1 MVAPSTPDIPDMPDF
16 KVGNYT
22 VLTSRN
28 LVVYQ
33 NEETSITPKM
43 LKVLCELAK
52 HQGKTLSKEQLFE
65 SAWGTT
71 VTTDMVLSRPI
82 ADLRKVFNDSAQK
95 QQVIETVTKQG
106 YRLKATVTWLN
117 EPRQKTK
124 RRTLL
129 SRGLVI
135 TTLAALLIAISAL
148 VFNTYIAEQDESYA
162 FDGAPILDNLT
173 SDHDRERRVRF
184 SPDGKYILYS
194 KNNKD
199 DQTQRL
205 VLHSLVG
212 KQTVSTIP
220 SSSDD
225 GGYALVAVFSPDSK
239 KVAFREFDGASCRL
253 IILDIKTLIQE
264 FSVQCPGSSISSLD
278 WSPNGE
284 YLITTKL
291 DIKKKK
297 ESLLLFE
304 LASRQFNELSTPEF
318 DSAGYLFPRYSP
330 DGKSIAVIFLRP
342 TNNLWVIGL
351 IDSATGAFYQVFQSE
366 QKINQVV
373 WGNSDNE
380 LFYVLASSA
389 RSVIWKMDLL
399 SGKSSHLLNGK
410 MMDLDFN
417 AKTKQFVF
425 TQQKRETSIWKA
437 TSINNTMENRE
448 SPIIDSTY
456 ENSEP
461 RLSPNDQYLAYIS
474 TRSGVD
480 SIWVENLNTQK
491 SEQLF
496 KMKNAKIADI
506 VWSPD
511 GKQIVFT
518 LIEKNRSR
526 IIFIGIEN
534 KQTKEFARSADTANG
549 KWSPDGQSF
558 YWMEKVSGNWL
569 LNKQEKD
576 SESIEPIF
584 SKPIKYYL
592 PMSNGNIYFQ
602 EILSTA
608 IYSYNVITKKPAI
621 EIVNQTSH
629 FGSWDAKDSALF
641 YTAWSNEEQ
650 RTYLYREVPASNKS
664 EALFP
669 ITIAASAFKDNLTV
683 SEDGSTA
690 YFCKLTKLNYDIILM
705 SY

>member
-1 MVAPSTPDIPDMPDF
+1 MVAPHTTDIPDF

-52 HQGKTLSKEQLFE
+52 HQGKTLSKEHLFE
-65 SAWGTT
+65 SVWGTT
-71 VTTDMVLSRPI
+71 VTTDMVLSRAI

-106 YRLKATVTWLN
+106 YRLKAEISWLN
-117 EPRQKTK
+117 KPKQERNSLFT
-124 RRTLL
+124 RYLAFATL
-129 SRGLVI
+129 
-135 TTLAALLIAISAL
+135 TTFLIAISVLLFNAYL
-148 VFNTYIAEQDESYA
+148 VPKDEVYT
-162 FDGAPILDNLT
+162 FDGAPTLDNLT

-184 SPDGKYILYS
+184 SPDGKFIIYS
-194 KNNKD
+194 KNSVD

-205 VLHSLVG
+205 VLHSLSG

-220 SSSDD
+220 APAKTE
-225 GGYALVAVFSPDSK
+225 GNALVAVFSPDSK
-239 KVAFREFDGASCRL
+239 KLAFREFDGASCRL
-253 IILDIKTLIQE
+253 VILDIKTLIQE
-264 FSVQCPGSSISSLD
+264 FSVKCPGSSISSLD
-278 WSPNGE
+278 WSPNGK

-291 DIKKKK
+291 DRQKKK

-304 LASRQFNELSTPEF
+304 LASRQFNQLSTPEF
-318 DSAGYLFPRYSP
+318 DSAGYLFPRFSP
-330 DGKSIAVIFLRP
+330 NGKNIAVVFLRP

-351 IDSATGAFYQVFQSE
+351 IDSSTGTFSEVFQSE

-373 WGNSDNE
+373 WGNSDDE

-389 RSVIWKMDLL
+389 RSGIWKMDLQ
-399 SGKSSHLLNGK
+399 SGKSFHLFNGK

-425 TQQKRETSIWKA
+425 TQQKRENSIWRASKI
-437 TSINNTMENRE
+437 SNERE
-448 SPIIDSTY
+448 VHEMAIVDSTY

-461 RLSPNDQYLAYIS
+461 RLSPNDQHLAYIS

-480 SIWVENLNTQK
+480 SIWIENLSTRK
-491 SEQLF
+491 SERLF
-496 KMKNAKIADI
+496 KMKNAKVADI
-506 VWSPD
+506 AWSPD
-511 GKQIVFT
+511 GQKIAFT

-526 IIFIGIEN
+526 IIFINIDN
-534 KQTKEFARSADTANG
+534 KETNEFPRPSDTASG
-549 KWSPDGQSF
+549 KWSPDGKSF
-558 YWMEKVSGNWL
+558 YWMEKVNAKWQ
-569 LNKQEKD
+569 LNKQGSG
-576 SESIEPIF
+576 SESVEHVF
-584 SKPIKYYL
+584 TKPIRYYQ

-602 EILSTA
+602 EILSTT
-608 IYSYNVITKKPAI
+608 IYSYNVITKKPAQ
-621 EIVNQTSH
+621 EIISQASH
-629 FGSWDAKDSALF
+629 FGSWDANDNALF
-641 YTAWSNEEQ
+641 YTAWSANEQ
-650 RTYLYREVPASNKS
+650 RNYLYQEVAASNKS

-669 ITIAASAFKDNLTV
+669 ISIAASAFKDNLTV
-683 SEDGSTA
+683 SQDGSTA